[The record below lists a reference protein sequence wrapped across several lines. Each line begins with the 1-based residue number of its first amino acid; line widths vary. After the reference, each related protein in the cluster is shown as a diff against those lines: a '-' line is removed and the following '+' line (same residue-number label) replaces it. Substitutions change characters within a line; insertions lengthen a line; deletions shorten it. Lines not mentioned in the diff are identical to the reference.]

1 MAIYRLSDVAEKQHK
16 ESKEKRVREEI
27 PDLPTSQKEKFFSA
41 LTARLFFL
49 VLLLFDILWVTYA
62 MISAALSGLGRLA
75 TGSEVSFWVKWNARA
90 YITLKRASVCGI
102 SLLISL
108 VSPSFG
114 IMVACTYFFTYDQ
127 EGIDEVIPA
136 SLQAQ
141 FHLNKD
147 RLHTVSEK

>member
-1 MAIYRLSDVAEKQHK
+1 MAIYRISDVAEKQHK
-16 ESKEKRVREEI
+16 VSHQAATPNEI
-27 PDLPTSQKEKFFSA
+27 PDLPGTQKEKFFSA
-41 LTARLFFL
+41 VTARLFFF
-49 VLLLFDILWVTYA
+49 VLFLFDILWVGYA
-62 MISAALSGLGRLA
+62 MITACISGIGKLA
-75 TGSEVSFWVKWNARA
+75 TGSQVPFWVKWNLKAW
-90 YITLKRASVCGI
+90 ITLKRASVCGI

-127 EGIDEVIPA
+127 DGIDEVIPA

-147 RLHTVSEK
+147 RLNSR